1 MDPTSSSAS
10 LRSSPLSLGSSP
22 GPSPSLAVIPDTAL
36 PRDVRAGSAADKRAY
51 KAALGFEQVLLGQ
64 LVKEMTA
71 SAPSLTDGP
80 RGDAVTDAMTDAL
93 ASAGGIGLAPQ
104 LYTTLKRTAP

>member
-1 MDPTSSSAS
+1 MEGVP
-10 LRSSPLSLGSSP
+10 
-22 GPSPSLAVIPDTAL
+22 VISDAAL
-36 PRDVRAGSAADKRAY
+36 PSAVRAGSDADKQAY
-51 KAALGFEQVLLGQ
+51 KAALGFEKVLLGE

-71 SAPSLTDGP
+71 ATPSLTEGP
-80 RGDAVTDAMTDAL
+80 RGDAVADAMTDAF

>member
-1 MDPTSSSAS
+1 MAKLPA
-10 LRSSPLSLGSSP
+10 
-22 GPSPSLAVIPDTAL
+22 IPDSAL
-36 PRDVRAGSAADKRAY
+36 PRDVRAGSAEDKRAY
-51 KAALGFEQVLLGQ
+51 KAALGFERVLLGE
-64 LVKEMTA
+64 LVKEMT
-71 SAPSLTDGP
+71 SSTPSLAEGP